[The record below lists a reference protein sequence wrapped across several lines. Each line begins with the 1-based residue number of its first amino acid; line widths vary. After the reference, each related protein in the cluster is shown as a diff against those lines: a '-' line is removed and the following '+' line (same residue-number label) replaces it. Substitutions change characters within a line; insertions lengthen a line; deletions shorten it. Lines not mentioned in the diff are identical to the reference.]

1 MVNNQEVLFYIFSIY
16 EVDGMGYVCEHCG
29 NNLKY
34 YDKVSRMV
42 RTKNRI
48 VSTIDVKRYKCSSCN
63 CIHRKLPSNLLP
75 YKQYSTEIIFGV
87 VKNLITCESVDY
99 EDYPCEMTMLRWRKE
114 FGISDL

>member
-16 EVDGMGYVCEHCG
+16 EVDRMGYVCEHCG

-42 RTKNRI
+42 RTKNRR
-48 VSTIDVKRYKCSSCN
+48 VSTIDVKRYKCSSCKR
-63 CIHRKLPSNLLP
+63 IHRKLPSNLLP

-87 VKNLITCESVDY
+87 VKNLITCENIVI
-99 EDYPCEMTMLRWRKE
+99 TN
-114 FGISDL
+114 